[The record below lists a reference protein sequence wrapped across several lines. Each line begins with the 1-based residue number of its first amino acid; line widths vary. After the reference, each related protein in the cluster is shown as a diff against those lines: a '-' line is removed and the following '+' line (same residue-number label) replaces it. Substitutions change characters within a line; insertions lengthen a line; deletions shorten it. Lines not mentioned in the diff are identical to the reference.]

1 MFSSPKRRRSATIN
15 KRLVAVLSFD
25 NQNCIIKTWSCKTVS
40 GVVRKY
46 YRPKVDWRPI
56 YNSHY
61 QPCDKGQG
69 RCVVRFPKTNVHR
82 SLAAKNGCADA
93 ALYKRQQ
100 NSRRESR
107 HSRTR
112 AEVGKM
118 DYRIFAVFIIALVL
132 IVAFVIRRTV
142 KKKRKDEKGRIYKT
156 TDGYLADNPKNKKK
170 RNVVVVE
177 QRKKD
182 GAIAVSK
189 IFGADEK
196 SGDFYIDDLELKP
209 SEHSSLTKNSLVE
222 RRVKFGVKR
231 NGNHTPIYI
240 RDLKPTNDKLTKKEM
255 RKVNKQKGGKTQQ
268 NRKTYRNTRRQ
279 WKQGFKKKSK

>member
-1 MFSSPKRRRSATIN
+1 M
-15 KRLVAVLSFD
+15 
-25 NQNCIIKTWSCKTVS
+25 
-40 GVVRKY
+40 G
-46 YRPKVDWRPI
+46 
-56 YNSHY
+56 
-61 QPCDKGQG
+61 
-69 RCVVRFPKTNVHR
+69 
-82 SLAAKNGCADA
+82 
-93 ALYKRQQ
+93 
-100 NSRRESR
+100 
-107 HSRTR
+107 
-112 AEVGKM
+112 
-118 DYRIFAVFIIALVL
+118 YRILAILIIAFIL
-132 IVAFVIRRTV
+132 IVIFAIRRKV
-142 KKKRKDEKGRIYKT
+142 KKKRKSEKVRIYKT
-156 TDGYLADNPKNKKK
+156 TDGYFADNPKNKKK

-255 RKVNKQKGGKTQQ
+255 RKVNKQKGGKTVK
-268 NRKTYRNTRRQ
+268 NRRTYRSTRSN
-279 WKQGFKKKSK
+279 WKQGFKNKNKRK